1 MRSVAGRVLGML
13 ADRLSDIRGQGDYV
27 YDLQGRIYLR
37 RFSFDADIED
47 TPSVFI
53 ARRVGGGTER
63 TQKPGAEQ
71 LSDMTVVFDVVGVVA
86 LNTTTSAAAENLIA
100 DLQRALERPDDLF
113 LRGCDGSGRA
123 RDLLSQELQIV
134 SIETAQPLD
143 GFPFEV
149 VAVGVQ
155 CTWPHKYGDPNH
167 VA

>member
-1 MRSVAGRVLGML
+1 MRSVAARILDML
-13 ADRLSDIRGQGDYV
+13 TDRLRDIRGQGDYV

-47 TPSVFI
+47 APTVFI

-63 TQKPGAEQ
+63 VQKPGAEQ
-71 LSDMTVVFDVVGVVA
+71 LSDTTVVFDVVGVVA
-86 LNTTTSAAAENLIA
+86 LDSTASVAAENLIA

-113 LRGCDGSGRA
+113 LRDCDGSGRA
-123 RDLLSQELQIV
+123 LLSQELQIV